1 VKLFGLRKTLVA
13 LYWPNQTKVLR
24 SLSLLA
30 TLLVILGVL
39 VISLSAQIQIP
50 FYPVPVTMQ
59 TFAVLV
65 IGMAFGRWL
74 GTLTVSVYL
83 VAAILGLPVLAGSS
97 ERTADFELLTGP
109 TSGFLIGFIVAAWT
123 VGWLGELGWGKSFR
137 WTLCAMAIGT
147 CMILTL
153 GMLWLTFTYS
163 WNVEQVLKSLIGLVP
178 GATLKILLAS
188 ILVPYLWRKDISAG
202 H

>member
-13 LYWPNQTKVLR
+13 LYWPNQTKGLR

-83 VAAILGLPVLAGSS
+83 IAAILGLPVLAGSS
-97 ERTADFELLTGP
+97 ERSADFGLLTGP
-109 TSGFLIGFIVAAWT
+109 TSGFLIGLAWRIR
-123 VGWLGELGWGKSFR
+123 LGEKFSLGSVRNGYWH
-137 WTLCAMAIGT
+137 LHD
-147 CMILTL
+147 L
-153 GMLWLTFTYS
+153 
-163 WNVEQVLKSLIGLVP
+163 N
-178 GATLKILLAS
+178 
-188 ILVPYLWRKDISAG
+188 AG
-202 H
+202 HALANIYL

>member
-1 VKLFGLRKTLVA
+1 MKLFGLRKTLVA
-13 LYWPNQTKVLR
+13 LYWPNQTKGLR

-83 VAAILGLPVLAGSS
+83 IAAILGLPL
-97 ERTADFELLTGP
+97 
-109 TSGFLIGFIVAAWT
+109 
-123 VGWLGELGWGKSFR
+123 
-137 WTLCAMAIGT
+137 
-147 CMILTL
+147 
-153 GMLWLTFTYS
+153 
-163 WNVEQVLKSLIGLVP
+163 SLIH
-178 GATLKILLAS
+178 I
-188 ILVPYLWRKDISAG
+188 
-202 H
+202 

>member
-1 VKLFGLRKTLVA
+1 MKLFGLRKTLVA
-13 LYWPNQTKVLR
+13 LYWPNQTKGLR

-83 VAAILGLPVLAGSS
+83 ITAILGLPVLAGSS
-97 ERTADFELLTGP
+97 ERSADFELLSGP

-123 VGWLGELGWGKSFR
+123 VGWLGELG
-137 WTLCAMAIGT
+137 
-147 CMILTL
+147 
-153 GMLWLTFTYS
+153 
-163 WNVEQVLKSLIGLVP
+163 
-178 GATLKILLAS
+178 
-188 ILVPYLWRKDISAG
+188 
-202 H
+202 